1 MRNILVI
8 GSDGYIVPNLVLR
21 LLESGEVVKVVGLD
35 NRSASEEL

>member
-1 MRNILVI
+1 MKSIFVT
-8 GSDGYIVPNLVLR
+8 GSDGFIVPNLVLL